1 MKPSKSHIAMPDQTD
16 IQNQIVDLFAQ
27 LGKESQV
34 SCLTTLYYKMYDGQ
48 KDRFLEEIEND

>member
-1 MKPSKSHIAMPDQTD
+1 MLDKID
-16 IQNQIVDLFAQ
+16 IQNQIEDLFAQ

-48 KDRFLEEIEND
+48 KDRFLKEIENS